1 MKKLQYTI
9 RNIPPDVDQII
20 RKRAQ
25 RTGKSFNTTVIEALT
40 IQTLG
45 STDIKKAKKNIFT
58 RLQGINSLDDNF
70 DQAIKEQSEIDDKLW
85 L

>member
-58 RLQGINSLDDNF
+58 RLQGINSLDDDF